1 MAQKLKTDWILFITT
16 LCMVTIG
23 ILIVYSASSI
33 MAEVDAR
40 YHSTWH
46 FVTRQAAWAVLATI
60 VMMALKRTPYTTLK
74 NPAVALS
81 VISVSLLLL
90 VAVLILD
97 PANHRWLRL
106 GWGPLG
112 VQPSELAKPAL
123 VIFLAFFVTWRA
135 RAINNPRY
143 TLIPAAL
150 AVGFVI
156 LLVVVADLG
165 TAIVLAAAAALVFFV
180 AGLEL
185 RYCAIVGVLALIGLG
200 YFICA
205 KPYRLG
211 RVIRFFDPQF
221 TMVAKI
227 DKSGVLKSRLEESL
241 TTRDTNY
248 QLEQSQV
255 AVGAG
260 GVTGLGL
267 MNGRQKLLYLP
278 EAHKDFIYAV
288 AGEELG
294 MIGTAGLLI
303 GFLIIFWRGLRT
315 AVRMK
320 HDDFGRYL
328 ALGLTVVVVVQG
340 FIHMSVVL
348 GMMPTK
354 GIPLPMISYGG
365 SSLLSTMASLGM
377 LMNVSEHAG

>member
-1 MAQKLKTDWILFITT
+1 MAQKLKTDWVLFITA
-16 LCMVTIG
+16 LCMVTVG

-33 MAEVDAR
+33 MAEMDAR
-40 YHSTWH
+40 YRSTWH
-46 FVTRQAAWAVLATI
+46 FVIRQAAWGVIAI
-60 VMMALKRTPYTTLK
+60 GVMMALKNTPYTKLR

-81 VISVSLLLL
+81 VISISLGLL
-90 VAVLILD
+90 VAVLVLD

-106 GWGPLG
+106 GGPLG
-112 VQPSELAKPAL
+112 VQPSEMAKPAL
-123 VIFLAFFVTWRA
+123 VIFLAYFVTSRA
-135 RAINNPRY
+135 RAINNTRY
-143 TLIPAAL
+143 TLVPAAM

-165 TAIVLAAAAALVFFV
+165 TAIVLAAAAGLVFFV
-180 AGLEL
+180 AGLEW
-185 RYCAIVGVLALIGLG
+185 RYCAIVGVLALIGLA

-211 RVIRFFDPQF
+211 RVIRYFDPKLELV
-221 TMVAKI
+221 TKI
-227 DKSGVLKSRLEESL
+227 DASGKLKARLEEGL
-241 TTRDTNY
+241 ATRDTNY

-260 GVTGLGL
+260 GVTGMGL

-294 MIGTAGLLI
+294 MLGTAGLLI
-303 GFLIIFWRGLRT
+303 GFLLIFWRGLRT

-328 ALGLTVVVVVQG
+328 ALGLTVIVVVQG

>member
-16 LCMVTIG
+16 LCMVTAG
-23 ILIVYSASSI
+23 VLIVYSASSI
-33 MAEVDAR
+33 MAQTDPR
-40 YHSTWH
+40 YHSAWH
-46 FVTRQAAWAVLATI
+46 FVIRQAAWAVI
-60 VMMALKRTPYTTLK
+60 SIGVMMALKNTPYRKLQ

-81 VISVSLLLL
+81 AISGALLLL
-90 VAVLILD
+90 LAVFVLD
-97 PANHRWLRL
+97 PKNHRWLRL
-106 GWGPLG
+106 GGPLG

-143 TLIPAAL
+143 TLIPAAM
-150 AVGFVI
+150 AVGLVI
-156 LLVVVADLG
+156 LAVVVADLG
-165 TAIVLAAAAALVFFV
+165 TAIVIGAAAALVFFV

-185 RYCAIVGVLALIGLG
+185 RYCAIVGVLALIGLV
-200 YFICA
+200 YFVCA

-221 TMVAKI
+221 TLVEKF
-227 DKSGVLKSRLEESL
+227 DRGGHLKARLEQSL
-241 TTRDTNY
+241 ATRDTNY

-260 GVTGLGL
+260 GIIGLGF

-294 MIGTAGLLI
+294 LIGTFTLLAG
-303 GFLIIFWRGLRT
+303 FTIIFWRGLRAT
-315 AVRMK
+315 VRMK

-328 ALGLTVVVVVQG
+328 ALGLTVIVVVQG
-340 FIHMSVVL
+340 FMHMSVVL

-365 SSLLSTMASLGM
+365 SSLVSTLSCLGM